1 MGNLKHIL
9 RKDCACTECLP
20 SPCDECCP
28 ALALRSSSRYGS
40 ATKVG
45 LAEFQ
50 SSGPVARRYLAST
63 RTASSSASG
72 ESFDPSRVHHIGG
85 NGTPSSITKD
95 LRTWS
100 SSTGS
105 ISTVIQVNPV
115 TGASTTITTGG
126 TSGSNCYSQLIAN
139 GQDDGGNQIWTP
151 DPNGGCTDYSS
162 GPGNVGAYSPSFCS
176 TTTTPTSTITTCSV
190 SDSRSDPVIG
200 TSSSSQSERND
211 QTVLSNEFTTAM
223 LLDKMTSLMSAW
235 TDFAGG
241 GATASR
247 SLATNELSVSGVEVR
262 FKFVTDQPVPAGRKL
277 TVYYNRIFTPTGGG
291 AVVTPETVIIGA
303 GATEGAVIT
312 LSLDRNGTETITL
325 DHYECESA

>member
-1 MGNLKHIL
+1 MGYLKHIL
-9 RKDCACTECLP
+9 RKNCGCTDCLP

-50 SSGPVARRYLAST
+50 SSGPVARRYLTST
-63 RTASSSASG
+63 RTASSSTSG

-95 LRTWS
+95 KRTWS
-100 SSTGS
+100 SATGS
-105 ISTVIQVNPV
+105 ISTVIRVNPD

-139 GQDDGGNQIWTP
+139 GQDDGGNQIWTD
-151 DPNGGCTDYSS
+151 DPNGGCTDYSG
-162 GPGNVGAYSPSFCS
+162 GPGNVGVYSPNSCN
-176 TTTTPTSTITTCSV
+176 TTTTPTSSTTACSY
-190 SDSRSDPVIG
+190 SSSSSDPATG
-200 TSSSSQSERND
+200 SSSSSQSERND

-223 LLDKMTSLMSAW
+223 LLAKMTSLMSAW

-247 SLATNELSVSGVEVR
+247 SLATNELSVSGVEAR
-262 FKFVTDQPVPAGRKL
+262 FKFITDAPVPAGKKL
-277 TVYYNRIFTPTGGG
+277 TVHYNRIFTPGGG
-291 AVVTPETVIIGA
+291 SAVTTPETVIIGA
-303 GATEGAVIT
+303 GATESAVIT
-312 LSLDRNGTETITL
+312 LSLDRNGTETIVL